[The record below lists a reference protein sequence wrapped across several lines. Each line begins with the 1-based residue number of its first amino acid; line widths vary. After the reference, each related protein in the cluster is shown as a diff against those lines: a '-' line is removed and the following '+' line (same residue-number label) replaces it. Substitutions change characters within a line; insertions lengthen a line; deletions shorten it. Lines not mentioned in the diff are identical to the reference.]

1 MTEPQN
7 EAAERLRT
15 YDLLQSAYM
24 AALLDA
30 ALATERRNTILF
42 MEREGVV
49 TYADDAHRSRIL
61 DETEVAP

>member
-1 MTEPQN
+1 MKN
-7 EAAERLRT
+7 EAAERLRRVLVDFDYERHVT
-15 YDLLQSAYM
+15 L
-24 AALLDA
+24 LLD